1 MLDLWTYGLKV
12 YYKITSKG
20 EVEWISDELLYK
32 AVRFKMPEFYS
43 FVYSLIKEVERL
55 VY

>member
-1 MLDLWTYGLKV
+1 MH
-12 YYKITSKG
+12 YKIISKG

-32 AVRFKMPEFYS
+32 AVYFKMPKFYS
-43 FVYSLIKEVERL
+43 FVYSLVKEVERL

>member
-1 MLDLWTYGLKV
+1 MH
-12 YYKITSKG
+12 YKTISEG
-20 EVEWISDELLYK
+20 EVEWISDKLLYK
-32 AVRFKMPEFYS
+32 AVCFKMPKFRS